1 MASHDPT
8 SRPRPS
14 RPHNICFQCVAG
26 LPQFSF
32 DQFPPATMA
41 LLCSPNTPSMCQP
54 RGLCICSSLCLG
66 CPSPS
71 SLHGPSLISF
81 RCLCKRHLFR
91 EAFPAYLLSL
101 ILLPSAASCVSV
113 FIDLTPFHAS
123 AFLDFWGLPGT
134 MEALEHRVRGRG
146 QALQAGMVPLLPA
159 C

>member
-14 RPHNICFQCVAG
+14 RHYNVCFQCVAG

-41 LLCSPNTPSMCQP
+41 LLCSQTQQACANLGAFAFALPCALDAPPQDLCTVPPS
-54 RGLCICSSLCLG
+54 
-66 CPSPS
+66 SPS
-71 SLHGPSLISF
+71 GVCANVTFSERP
-81 RCLCKRHLFR
+81 
-91 EAFPAYLLSL
+91 FPYPLSL

-113 FIDLTPFHAS
+113 FTDLTPFRAS

-134 MEALEHRVRGRG
+134 MEALGQRVRGRG